1 MSVNDPKRTLESG
14 QFYTDFYRA
23 RAHAVA
29 DRTVSSKRPGI
40 QSNFLTG
47 TQPGV
52 RYPRSE
58 AYRAKGDVMQLPK
71 IFQGES
77 LTRLIQG
84 AVAGFLATVVIG
96 FGWGGWTLGSTAMK
110 MANQSANSAVV
121 TALAPI
127 CVDKFQHAAEAKAT
141 LVELKAIDSWKQ
153 DTFVEKGGWAT
164 FPGTD
169 SPNRNVAEACAKMLT
184 NVK

>member
-1 MSVNDPKRTLESG
+1 MILREPSSTPIQPGPYLAFLVRIQTVDPSAFEMPDAPASEAGGFFFLRDICRMSANDPKRTLESG

-71 IFQGES
+71 IFRE
-77 LTRLIQG
+77 
-84 AVAGFLATVVIG
+84 
-96 FGWGGWTLGSTAMK
+96 
-110 MANQSANSAVV
+110 
-121 TALAPI
+121 
-127 CVDKFQHAAEAKAT
+127 
-141 LVELKAIDSWKQ
+141 
-153 DTFVEKGGWAT
+153 
-164 FPGTD
+164 
-169 SPNRNVAEACAKMLT
+169 NR
-184 NVK
+184 

>member
-1 MSVNDPKRTLESG
+1 
-14 QFYTDFYRA
+14 
-23 RAHAVA
+23 
-29 DRTVSSKRPGI
+29 
-40 QSNFLTG
+40 
-47 TQPGV
+47 
-52 RYPRSE
+52 
-58 AYRAKGDVMQLPK
+58 MQLPK

-96 FGWGGWTLGSTAMK
+96 FGWGGWTLGNTATK
-110 MANQSANSAVV
+110 MADQSAKNAVV
-121 TALAPI
+121 SVLAPI

-141 LVELKAIDSWKQ
+141 LVELQAIDSWKQ